1 MRAKPYQVW
10 AQERAA
16 AESAADRKLRE
27 AALGSQAIGQGLD
40 SLKPQP
46 APTVH
51 KPTHDWDRSA
61 MFAAERAAGLEKM
74 DKGAQIDRDNE
85 EWKVKL
91 HLKYAPKKGGG
102 GAGPVS
108 KTVAKLLE
116 LHKVDPADATQAA
129 RVQQQIGFY
138 ENQLRRYGKAGEAA
152 LADLSSA
159 NVTSA
164 KYGASGKFA
173 REKEIATGKQ
183 TQAERA
189 EQDRAERE
197 ALKVEAGIQAGA
209 AKPPQ
214 GGFESQEAR
223 TERLKLL
230 DKAQTTARK
239 IGKKKKRVT
248 MPNGEVMT
256 VEDDEDGE
264 E

>member
-1 MRAKPYQVW
+1 MQAKPFHVW

-16 AESAADRKLRE
+16 AESAAERKLRE

-74 DKGAQIDRDNE
+74 DKGAQLERDNE
-85 EWKVKL
+85 EWKIKL

-116 LHKVDPADATQAA
+116 LHKVDPTDETQAA
-129 RVQQQIGFY
+129 RVQQQIGYY

-152 LADLSSA
+152 LADLGSA

-164 KYGASGKFA
+164 KYGATGKFS
-173 REKEIATGKQ
+173 REKELATDKKDRDAQEKAADVERRRNENLADLQIKSLPKGGVMEMPQAK
-183 TQAERA
+183 AERLA
-189 EQDRAERE
+189 AAAKAE
-197 ALKVEAGIQAGA
+197 ALLKGAGTVTGPDG
-209 AKPPQ
+209 KKY
-214 GGFESQEAR
+214 
-223 TERLKLL
+223 T
-230 DKAQTTARK
+230 
-239 IGKKKKRVT
+239 IGKK
-248 MPNGEVMT
+248 
-256 VEDDEDGE
+256 
-264 E
+264 